1 MELPRYEKSGGAGFD
16 FVAAEDTII
25 WPGHT
30 KVVQMGLALEIPP
43 GYELQLRPRS
53 GKTRNSWN

>member
-1 MELPRYEKSGGAGFD
+1 MELPRYAKSDGAGFD

-53 GKTRNSWN
+53 GQTRNSWN

>member
-1 MELPRYEKSGGAGFD
+1 VELPRYEKSDGAGFD

-25 WPGHT
+25 WPGHK